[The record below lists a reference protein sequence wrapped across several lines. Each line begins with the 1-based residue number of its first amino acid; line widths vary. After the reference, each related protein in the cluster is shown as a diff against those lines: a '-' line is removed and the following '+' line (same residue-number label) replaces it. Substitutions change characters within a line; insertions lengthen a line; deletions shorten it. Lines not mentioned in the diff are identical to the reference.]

1 VIDRTT
7 IGEAVLA
14 VLIGG
19 VVTVIVSCAFI
30 VLDIEADRARKW
42 WRRKR

>member
-1 VIDRTT
+1 MKEIILGALV
-7 IGEAVLA
+7 
-14 VLIGG
+14 GG
-19 VVTVIVSCAFI
+19 IVTVAVSCACI